1 MATQQAVME
10 YKKAVNRHKVARDMV
25 KVAEERVMKADDK
38 LDLSWQEMLNQ
49 ANLKVINVKILLT

>member
-1 MATQQAVME
+1 ME

-49 ANLKVINVKILLT
+49 ANLKVSLFGLQHIPVMLF